1 MTNDI
6 KYANAM
12 AEVLYYLK
20 GIRDEDLAKLPKKL
34 INFLEENANKNYICN
49 FDYTKPLKELN
60 LIDESKGIIAM
71 ICYYYWCNTEE
82 NKQKLISTFN
92 QNEKIYQEEMKEKY
106 DPKKIFEERNEK
118 NIQKIKTNETVDVV
132 KYKES
137 KLKKIINKLKNY
149 FHIR

>member
-49 FDYTKPLKELN
+49 FDYTKPLKELK
-60 LIDESKGIIAM
+60 LTDESKGIIAM
-71 ICYYYWCNTEE
+71 ICYNYWCNTDED
-82 NKQKLISTFN
+82 KRRLINSLN

-106 DPKKIFEERNEK
+106 NPEKIFKEQNKENVQKSNE
-118 NIQKIKTNETVDVV
+118 IIAVV
-132 KYKES
+132 EYKES
-137 KLKKIINKLKNY
+137 KLKKLINKLKNF

>member
-6 KYANAM
+6 KYTNAM
-12 AEVLYYLK
+12 TEVLYYLK

-49 FDYTKPLKELN
+49 FDYTKPLKELK
-60 LIDESKGIIAM
+60 LTDESKGIIAM
-71 ICYYYWCNTEE
+71 ICYNYWCNTDED
-82 NKQKLISTFN
+82 KRRLINSLN

-106 DPKKIFEERNEK
+106 NPEKIFKERNKE
-118 NIQKIKTNETVDVV
+118 NVQKLNEIIAVV
-132 KYKES
+132 EYKES
-137 KLKKIINKLKNY
+137 KLKKLINKLKNF

>member
-6 KYANAM
+6 KYTNAM
-12 AEVLYYLK
+12 TEVLYYLK

-49 FDYTKPLKELN
+49 FDYTKPLKELK
-60 LIDESKGIIAM
+60 LTDESKGIIAM
-71 ICYYYWCNTEE
+71 ICYNYWCNTDED
-82 NKQKLISTFN
+82 KRRLINSLN

-106 DPKKIFEERNEK
+106 NPEKIFKERNKE
-118 NIQKIKTNETVDVV
+118 NVQKSNEIIAVV
-132 KYKES
+132 EYKES
-137 KLKKIINKLKNY
+137 KLKKLINKLKNF

>member
-6 KYANAM
+6 KYTNAM
-12 AEVLYYLK
+12 TEVLYYLK

-49 FDYTKPLKELN
+49 FDYTKPLKELK
-60 LIDESKGIIAM
+60 LTDESKGIIAM
-71 ICYYYWCNTEE
+71 ICYNYWCNTDED
-82 NKQKLISTFN
+82 KRRLINSLN

-106 DPKKIFEERNEK
+106 NPEKIFKERNNE
-118 NIQKIKTNETVDVV
+118 NVQKSNEIIAVV
-132 KYKES
+132 EYKES
-137 KLKKIINKLKNY
+137 KLKKLINKLKNF